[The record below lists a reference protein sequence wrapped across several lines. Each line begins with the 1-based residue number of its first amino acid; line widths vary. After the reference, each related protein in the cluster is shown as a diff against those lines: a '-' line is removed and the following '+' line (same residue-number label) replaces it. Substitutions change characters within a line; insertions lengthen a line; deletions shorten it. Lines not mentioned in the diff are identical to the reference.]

1 MDVSEGPKDSCFS
14 TKYTPPLALQEAL
27 PAKFPAIVYHG
38 IFLFEMEKPDVA
50 ETQTNGL
57 EVLETREWLDSLD
70 YVLAEGGPERAGRL
84 LQQLS
89 LHAKRA
95 AGVNLPFTATTPYQ
109 NTIPA
114 VQQPPFPGSQ
124 EMERRIKSL
133 VRWNALAMVVRA
145 NKLQEGI
152 GGHISTFASA
162 ATLYEVAF
170 NHFLRA
176 QTETGDRDLV
186 YFQGHAAP
194 GMYARPYL
202 EGRIPRHKLENF
214 RRELKPDGG
223 LSSYPHPWL
232 MPDFWE
238 FPTVSMGLGPIQAIY
253 HARFIRYLENR
264 GLKESKGGKVWAFL
278 GDGEMDEPEALG
290 SITLAS
296 RERLDN
302 LIFVVNC
309 NLQRLDGP
317 VRGNGKIIQELEAIF
332 RGAGWNVI
340 KVIWGGDWDSLIRS
354 DRDGLLVRRMGEI
367 TDGQYQKYFVESGAY
382 FRQNFFGTD
391 PRLLKMV
398 DHLSDEQLARMRLG
412 GHDPIKVHAAYKAAV
427 EHEGSP
433 TIILAKTIKG
443 YGLGEAGEGKNIT
456 HQQKKLNDD
465 ELWLFRSRFGIPIAD
480 DELRE
485 APFYRPADDSPEVTY
500 MQERRKQLGG
510 YLPQRKMRS
519 KPIQPVSESHFE
531 EFYKGT
537 EGREVSTTMVFVR
550 LLAKLLRDPEIGKLI
565 VPVVPDEARTFGM
578 EALCR
583 QVGIYSSVGQNY
595 EPVDMDT
602 LLYYKEAKNGQ
613 ILEEGITEAGS
624 MCSFIAAGTAAANH
638 GINTIPFFIYY
649 SMFGFQRIGDF
660 IWAAADMR
668 SRGFLL
674 GGTAGRTTL
683 SGEGLQHQ
691 DGNSHILALPV
702 PNLKAYDPAFAY
714 EIGIIIQDGIK
725 RMYID
730 QESIFYYLTVGNEPL
745 PMPEM
750 PGNVREGVLKGLYRF
765 KASAKSDAKLR
776 AQLLGSGS
784 IMFEVLKA
792 QQILEE
798 KYGVGADVWSVT
810 SYKELY
816 RDANDCER
824 WNMLHPGE
832 ATKVPY
838 ITQTLKDAQGP
849 FIAASDYMKVLPE
862 SLGKWVPGQLVS
874 LGTDGFGRS
883 ENRAALRDFFE
894 VDAKHIVL
902 ATLGALARE
911 NKIGTD
917 VVKRAI
923 QELEINPEK
932 ANPAV
937 S

>member
-1 MDVSEGPKDSCFS
+1 MAQ
-14 TKYTPPLALQEAL
+14 T
-27 PAKFPAIVYHG
+27 
-38 IFLFEMEKPDVA
+38 
-50 ETQTNGL
+50 ETDGL
-57 EVLETREWLDSLD
+57 EVLETREWVDSLD
-70 YVLAEGGPERAGRL
+70 YVLSHGGPNRAGRL
-84 LQQLS
+84 LQQLA
-89 LHAKRA
+89 LHARRE
-95 AGVNLPFTATTPYQ
+95 AGINLPFTATTPYQ
-109 NTIPA
+109 NTIP
-114 VQQPPFPGSQ
+114 VRQQPPFPGSQ

-145 NKLQEGI
+145 NKIQEGI

-170 NHFLRA
+170 NHFFRA
-176 QTETGDRDLV
+176 ETEGGDRDIV

-194 GMYARPYL
+194 GMYSRAFL
-202 EGRIPRHKLENF
+202 EGRLSKEKLQNF
-214 RRELKPDGG
+214 RRELKAGGG

-253 HARFIRYLENR
+253 HARFIKYLENR
-264 GLKESKGGKVWAFL
+264 GLKQSTGGKVWAFL
-278 GDGEMDEPEALG
+278 GDGEMDEPESLG

-296 RERLDN
+296 REKLDN

-340 KVIWGGDWDSLIRS
+340 KVIWGSDWDSLIVN
-354 DRDGLLVRRMGEI
+354 DRDGLLVKRLGEVS
-367 TDGQYQKYFVESGAY
+367 DGQYQKYFVESGAY
-382 FRQNFFGTD
+382 FRQNLFGTD

-398 DHLSDEQLARMRLG
+398 EHLSDDQLARMRLG
-412 GHDPIKVHAAYKAAV
+412 GHDPIKVHAAYRAAV
-427 EHEGSP
+427 DHTGSP

-456 HQQKKLNDD
+456 HQQKKLNDE
-465 ELWLFRSRFGIPIAD
+465 ELEMFRSRFGIPIPD
-480 DELRE
+480 DELHD
-485 APFYRPADDSPEVTY
+485 APFYRPSDDSAEIKY
-500 MQERRKQLGG
+500 MQARRAQLGG
-510 YLPQRKMRS
+510 YMPQRKVRATPM
-519 KPIQPVSESHFE
+519 KPFPDSHFE
-531 EFYKGT
+531 EFHKGT

-550 LLAKLLRDPEIGKLI
+550 LLAKLLRDPELGKYI
-565 VPVVPDEARTFGM
+565 VPIVPDEARTFGM
-578 EALCR
+578 EALFR

-613 ILEEGITEAGS
+613 ILEEGITESGS
-624 MCSFIAAGTAAANH
+624 MCSLIAAGCAYANH

-649 SMFGFQRIGDF
+649 SMFGFQRIGDL

-668 SRGFLL
+668 CRGFLI

-683 SGEGLQHQ
+683 AGEGLQHQ
-691 DGNSHILALPV
+691 DGHSHVLALPV
-702 PNLKAYDPAFAY
+702 PNLRAYDPAFAY

-725 RMYID
+725 RMYVD

-750 PGNVREGVLKGLYRF
+750 PADGNVREGVLKGLYRF
-765 KASAKSDAKLR
+765 KATTKGDAKLR
-776 AQLLGSGS
+776 AQLLGSGA

-798 KYGVGADVWSVT
+798 KFGVGADVWSVT

-832 ATKVPY
+832 SAKVPY
-838 ITQTLKDAQGP
+838 VTETLKDAQGP

-862 SLGKWVPGQLVS
+862 SIGKWVPGQLVS

-883 ENRAALRDFFE
+883 ESRAALRDFFE

-911 NKIGTD
+911 KKVGTD

-923 QELEINPEK
+923 SELGINPEK
-932 ANPAV
+932 VNPAI